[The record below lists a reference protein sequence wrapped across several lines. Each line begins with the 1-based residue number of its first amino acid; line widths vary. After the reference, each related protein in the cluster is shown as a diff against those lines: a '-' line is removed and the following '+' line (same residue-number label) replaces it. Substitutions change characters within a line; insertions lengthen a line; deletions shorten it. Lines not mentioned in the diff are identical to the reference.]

1 MNFIDRALERINEMS
16 ADDFLQ
22 SMADIYSEPIERNE
36 IKRYPQFVQDVIFI
50 IDYDTELQMEGLEGF
65 FNDSTKDYVNETIV
79 ALKNCGATKEAEM
92 LEKCKKIDIENY
104 DEYVELEN
112 ETYLNNDFEGFWK
125 LVEEYIGREKQLKD
139 YNLGG

>member
-1 MNFIDRALERINEMS
+1 MMNFIDRALERLNEMS

-22 SMADIYSEPIERNE
+22 SMADIYSEPIDRSE

-65 FNDSTKDYVNETIV
+65 FNDSTKDYINETII
-79 ALKNCGATKEAEM
+79 ALKNCGAIKEAEI
-92 LEKCKKIDIENY
+92 LEKCNNDDIENY
-104 DEYVELEN
+104 DRYDELEN

-125 LVEEYIGREKQLKD
+125 LVKDYIEREK
-139 YNLGG
+139 